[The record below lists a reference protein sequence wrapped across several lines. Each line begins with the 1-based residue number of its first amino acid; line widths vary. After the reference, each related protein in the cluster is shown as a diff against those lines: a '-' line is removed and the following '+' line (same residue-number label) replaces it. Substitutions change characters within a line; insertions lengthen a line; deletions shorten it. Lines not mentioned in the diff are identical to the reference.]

1 MTGQARDVRACA
13 RPRLPDETRGKAMN
27 ARFLFIACMAWAAM
41 SAGLQGPAFAGD
53 MKDAR
58 GEHAAVVPQFV
69 VACTGWHALCSAT
82 TDCQLTS
89 EGADCDCWRVN
100 ETHIVATGEIQD
112 PAVKR
117 MTELRCTNKHPC
129 GLDEAPVCS
138 AIREGGYEVDGV
150 KYPWV
155 STFSYRGWCDFYQPK
170 ACDTAADDY
179 VGDYA
184 WAICDAAPCTEL
196 AEPLYPDRPLRC
208 HCRVE
213 DGPFVGT
220 RDSCT
225 GDNGGIISAME
236 LSVWDFENDTW
247 PFPMPGFDY
256 IKGSCEPIRSDPL
269 P

>member
-1 MTGQARDVRACA
+1 M
-13 RPRLPDETRGKAMN
+13 
-27 ARFLFIACMAWAAM
+27 I
-41 SAGLQGPAFAGD
+41 
-53 MKDAR
+53 
-58 GEHAAVVPQFV
+58 
-69 VACTGWHALCSAT
+69 
-82 TDCQLTS
+82 QLTKLACGLL
-89 EGADCDCWRVN
+89 GALTIPPLIGVR
-100 ETHIVATGEIQD
+100 
-112 PAVKR
+112 PAVQADD
-117 MTELRCTNKHPC
+117 TDSGDLRFAESVPADSLTQ
-129 GLDEAPVCS
+129 
-138 AIREGGYEVDGV
+138 IYEVDGV

-170 ACDTAADDY
+170 ACDTAADGY
-179 VGDYA
+179 VGDYS

-196 AEPLYPDRPLRC
+196 AQPPDPDRPLRC

-256 IKGSCEPIRSDPL
+256 IKGSCEPIGSDPL